1 MSSTYRGLQ
10 HNCIR
15 YKSSGNEA
23 AVHSQWNKF
32 IVKTRSGSNVLQQ
45 KENNNNNK
53 RKKPEQRK
61 ETLGTR
67 LGDKS

>member
-15 YKSSGNEA
+15 YKHSGNEA

-32 IVKTRSGSNVLQQ
+32 IESRQGAVAMCSSKKKTTK
-45 KENNNNNK
+45 KEEARAEEREPGNK
-53 RKKPEQRK
+53 AR
-61 ETLGTR
+61 
-67 LGDKS
+67 

>member
-15 YKSSGNEA
+15 YKHSGNEA

-32 IVKTRSGSNVLQQ
+32 IESRQGAVAMCSSKKKTTKKG
-45 KENNNNNK
+45 
-53 RKKPEQRK
+53 KKPERRK
-61 ETLGTR
+61 ESLGTR
-67 LGDKS
+67 LDDKS

>member
-45 KENNNNNK
+45 KENNNKKKKEEARAEERDPGNK
-53 RKKPEQRK
+53 ARR
-61 ETLGTR
+61 
-67 LGDKS
+67 